1 MSILKIKNRVIGNG
15 QPPLII
21 AEIGINHN
29 GSLNKAIQMIDDA
42 YDAGCECVKFQFHI
56 PDKEMIPNK
65 VIPGNTS
72 KSIWD
77 VIKKATLTEKEEN
90 IIKNYVNKKKMIYLS
105 TPFSKEAAYKL
116 NKMKVDW
123 FKIGSGECNNYPLI
137 EYISRL
143 KKPIILS
150 TGMNNIQSIKKSVQI
165 FEKYHLTYALL
176 HCTSIYPCPSKN
188 INLISIKDLKKN
200 FPKAIIGFS
209 DHSIDNYA
217 SFASV
222 AMGSS
227 IIERHFTSNKNW
239 PGPDNSMSLTKN
251 QLKDLV
257 IGSKKIFIS
266 MGHGKKILAE
276 EKKTIDFAYASLVS
290 IKNINKGDK
299 FTKNNI
305 WVKRP
310 GLGDYKAKD
319 LVKVLGKKSK
329 KFIEKDTYI
338 LKKHLM

>member
-65 VIPGNTS
+65 VIPGNTN

-77 VIKKATLTEKEEN
+77 VIEKATLTEKEEN

-188 INLISIKDLKKN
+188 INLIS
-200 FPKAIIGFS
+200 GYFS
-209 DHSIDNYA
+209 
-217 SFASV
+217 
-222 AMGSS
+222 GSS
-227 IIERHFTSNKNW
+227 NIQRINCSCTNK
-239 PGPDNSMSLTKN
+239 DCSLLCK
-251 QLKDLV
+251 
-257 IGSKKIFIS
+257 
-266 MGHGKKILAE
+266 
-276 EKKTIDFAYASLVS
+276 
-290 IKNINKGDK
+290 
-299 FTKNNI
+299 
-305 WVKRP
+305 
-310 GLGDYKAKD
+310 
-319 LVKVLGKKSK
+319 
-329 KFIEKDTYI
+329 
-338 LKKHLM
+338 